1 MLPIV
6 IRNSSAACAHGGTI
20 HIDRMS
26 EDLSSYSHIVLDHFQ
41 NPRNFGDIEHPD
53 GVAEVGA
60 ASCGDIMRL
69 SLRIRGERIEEA
81 RFRTYGCGP
90 AIASSSITTELVR
103 GRTVAEAQD
112 LSSQQIMEALGG
124 LPPAK
129 LHCTILAEET
139 LKAALANYHQSHP
152 GAKARQ

>member
-1 MLPIV
+1 
-6 IRNSSAACAHGGTI
+6 
-20 HIDRMS
+20 MS
-26 EDLSSYSHIVLDHFQ
+26 EDLSSYSQVVLDHFQ
-41 NPRNFGDIEHPD
+41 NPRNFGDIEQPD

-69 SLRIRGERIEEA
+69 SLRIRDERIEEA

-90 AIASSSITTELVR
+90 AIASSSIMTELVR
-103 GRTVAEAQD
+103 GRSVADALN
-112 LSSQQIMEALGG
+112 LSSQQIMDALGG

-139 LKAALANYHQSHP
+139 LKAALANYRQGRSQ
-152 GAKARQ
+152 AAARF